1 MKLTNRETAD
11 LCRSLHLLLHG
22 GIGMADSIHLLA
34 CEESGSKRE
43 DLEAVGRILDAG
55 GRLSEAMEEVAFFP
69 KSARIMTAIGE
80 ETGNLEEALISLAN
94 YHDQRHRTAIQIKQ
108 AIAYPSLILVLM
120 LGVIG
125 VLLMKVLPVFDSVYA
140 SLGGQLT
147 GVSAGLLYLGQLLQ
161 LWMPVL
167 FGILMIAVLSALVLA
182 LSPAAAEKA
191 VRLLKNRFGD
201 KGILRQF
208 NNARFAGA
216 LAMGMTSGLT
226 IEEALDLSGKL
237 LSDIPSGAVRWEHCA
252 AAVHRGED
260 LTDALEDAGLLPKD
274 KARMLAVGIRSGNG
288 DQTMHLIADRMMEEA
303 EEALTALVSK
313 IEPAM
318 VLTAS
323 ILVGAILLSVMVPLL
338 NIMSTIG

>member
-1 MKLTNRETAD
+1 MPELN
-11 LCRSLHLLLHG
+11 
-22 GIGMADSIHLLA
+22 
-34 CEESGSKRE
+34 
-43 DLEAVGRILDAG
+43 
-55 GRLSEAMEEVAFFP
+55 
-69 KSARIMTAIGE
+69 
-80 ETGNLEEALISLAN
+80 
-94 YHDQRHRTAIQIKQ
+94 
-108 AIAYPSLILVLM
+108 
-120 LGVIG
+120 
-125 VLLMKVLPVFDSVYA
+125 VFD
-140 SLGGQLT
+140 
-147 GVSAGLLYLGQLLQ
+147 
-161 LWMPVL
+161 
-167 FGILMIAVLSALVLA
+167 
-182 LSPAAAEKA
+182 SPAAAEKA